1 MVRGATLD
9 YAAPHGPRFS
19 HTRQQPR
26 EDAGVR
32 RGDRHLVSSRQA
44 AEAPVTVRMRGIT
57 KAFPGVQALA
67 GVDLDVGAGDVH
79 VLLGENG
86 AGKSTLMK
94 ILSGALQ
101 ADAGVIEIDGVP
113 MSLTSPRVA
122 RDAGIAIIHQE
133 LALVPGMTVAENIW
147 LGRAPTRFGMLDHGP
162 MVRRS
167 AALLAQLG
175 ATVDPNEV
183 VGALGIAQQQL
194 VEIAR
199 ALSLDARILIM
210 DEPTSALTE
219 RESARL
225 FETIRGLTARGVAII
240 YISHRLDEIF
250 AIGNRITVLRDG
262 RTVVT
267 QAIDHADRRE
277 LVRLMANRDVDELV
291 SGSARTMGT
300 SKLRVENLSHGNSLH
315 GVSFS
320 VRAGEIVGFAGL
332 LGAGRTEIARAV
344 FGLELVDSGRIF
356 VDEREIT
363 IRSPRDA
370 IAAGIGFVTEDRKRE
385 GLVLS
390 RSVRDNVALPILS
403 RLARLGVVRT
413 RHEQS
418 TAEDAVRDLRIRTP
432 SVRQLAQHLSGGN
445 QQKIVL
451 AKWLATGARILFL
464 DEPTR
469 GIDVGS
475 KQEIYAL
482 IQELAANGVAI
493 VLMSSDLPE
502 VLGLSDR
509 VLVMR
514 EGRIAGEFTRADA
527 TAENVMVCAVGV

>member
-1 MVRGATLD
+1 MPPATIPSETPAL
-9 YAAPHGPRFS
+9 
-19 HTRQQPR
+19 
-26 EDAGVR
+26 
-32 RGDRHLVSSRQA
+32 
-44 AEAPVTVRMRGIT
+44 RMRGIA

-67 GVDLDVGAGDVH
+67 GVDLEVRAGEVH
-79 VLLGENG
+79 ILLGENG
-86 AGKSTLMK
+86 AGKSTLMR
-94 ILSGALQ
+94 ILSGAQ
-101 ADAGVIEIDGVP
+101 VSDAGVIEIDGTP
-113 MSLTSPRVA
+113 TRLNSPRAA
-122 RDAGIAIIHQE
+122 RNARIAIIHQE
-133 LALVPGMTVAENIW
+133 LALVPGMTVAENIY

-162 MVRRS
+162 MVRG
-167 AALLAQLG
+167 ATALLQQLG
-175 ATVDPNEV
+175 ATIDPNEM
-183 VGALGIAQQQL
+183 VGALSIAQQQL

-199 ALSLDARILIM
+199 ALSLDAKILIM

-219 RESARL
+219 RETARL

-250 AIGNRITVLRDG
+250 AIGDRITVLRDG
-262 RTVVT
+262 RHIVT
-267 QAIDHADRRE
+267 QPIDHADRRD

-291 SGSARTMGT
+291 PASSRTMGARR
-300 SKLRVENLSHGNSLH
+300 LRVENLSHGSTLH
-315 GVSFS
+315 DVTFS

-344 FGLELVDSGRIF
+344 FGLEPIDSGTIY
-356 VDEREIT
+356 VDDHEIT

-403 RLARLGVVRT
+403 RLARLGLVRH
-413 RHEQS
+413 RHEHA
-418 TAEDAVRDLRIRTP
+418 TAEGAVRDLRIRTP
-432 SVRQLAQHLSGGN
+432 TVKQLARNLSGGN

-451 AKWLATGARILFL
+451 AKWLVTGARILFL

-475 KQEIYAL
+475 KQEIYQL
-482 IQELAANGVAI
+482 VHELASDGVAI

-514 EGRIAGEFTRADA
+514 EGRIAGEFLRADA
-527 TAENVMVCAVGV
+527 TAERVMACAVGM

>member
-1 MVRGATLD
+1 MPPATIPSETPAL
-9 YAAPHGPRFS
+9 
-19 HTRQQPR
+19 
-26 EDAGVR
+26 
-32 RGDRHLVSSRQA
+32 
-44 AEAPVTVRMRGIT
+44 RMRGIA

-67 GVDLDVGAGDVH
+67 GVDFEVRAGEVH
-79 VLLGENG
+79 ILLGENG
-86 AGKSTLMK
+86 AGKSTLMR
-94 ILSGALQ
+94 ILSGAQ
-101 ADAGVIEIDGVP
+101 VSDAGVIEIDGTP
-113 MSLTSPRVA
+113 TRLNSPRAA
-122 RDAGIAIIHQE
+122 RNARIAIIHQE
-133 LALVPGMTVAENIW
+133 LALVPGMTVAENIY

-162 MVRRS
+162 MVRG
-167 AALLAQLG
+167 ATALLQQLG
-175 ATVDPNEV
+175 ATIDPNEM
-183 VGALGIAQQQL
+183 VGALSIAQQQL

-199 ALSLDARILIM
+199 ALSLDAKILIM

-219 RESARL
+219 RETARL
-225 FETIRGLTARGVAII
+225 FETIRGLTVRGVAII

-250 AIGNRITVLRDG
+250 AIGDRITVLRDG
-262 RTVVT
+262 RHIVT
-267 QAIDHADRRE
+267 QPIDHADRRD

-291 SGSARTMGT
+291 PASSRTMGAPR
-300 SKLRVENLSHGNSLH
+300 LRIENLSHGSTLH
-315 GVSFS
+315 DVTFS

-344 FGLELVDSGRIF
+344 FGLEPIDSGTIY
-356 VDEREIT
+356 VDDHEIT

-403 RLARLGVVRT
+403 RLARLGLVRH
-413 RHEQS
+413 RHEHA
-418 TAEDAVRDLRIRTP
+418 TAEGAVRDLRIRTP
-432 SVRQLAQHLSGGN
+432 TVKQLARNLSGGN

-451 AKWLATGARILFL
+451 AKWLVTGARILFL

-475 KQEIYAL
+475 KQEIYQL
-482 IQELAANGVAI
+482 VHDLASDGVAI

-514 EGRIAGEFTRADA
+514 EGRIAGEFLRADA
-527 TAENVMVCAVGV
+527 TAELVMACAVGI

>member
-1 MVRGATLD
+1 MTASTVAR
-9 YAAPHGPRFS
+9 
-19 HTRQQPR
+19 
-26 EDAGVR
+26 V
-32 RGDRHLVSSRQA
+32 
-44 AEAPVTVRMRGIT
+44 AEAPLALRMRGIA

-67 GVDLDVGAGDVH
+67 GVDLEVRSGEVH

-101 ADAGVIEIDGVP
+101 RDAGTIEIEGRAVA
-113 MSLTSPRVA
+113 LANPREA
-122 RDAGIAIIHQE
+122 RDARIAIIHQE
-133 LALVPGMTVAENIW
+133 LALVPEMTVAENIY
-147 LGRAPTRFGMLDHGP
+147 LGRAPTRFGLLDHGP
-162 MVRRS
+162 MVRGAS
-167 AALLAQLG
+167 ELLARLG
-175 ATVDPNEV
+175 STTDPNEL
-183 VGALGIAQQQL
+183 VGTLSIAQQQL

-219 RESARL
+219 RETARL
-225 FETIRGLTARGVAII
+225 FETIRSLTARGVAII

-250 AIGNRITVLRDG
+250 AIGDRITVLRDG
-262 RTVVT
+262 RHVVT
-267 QAIDHADRRE
+267 QPIIAADRRE

-291 SGSARTMGT
+291 PASTRVAG
-300 SKLRVENLSHGNSLH
+300 KLRLRIENLSHGAALH
-315 GVSFS
+315 GVSFG
-320 VRAGEIVGFAGL
+320 VRSGEIVGFAGL

-344 FGLELVDSGRIF
+344 FGLELDVSGRIF
-356 VDEREIT
+356 VDDREVT

-385 GLVLS
+385 GLVLG

-403 RLARLGVVRT
+403 RLARLGVVRS
-413 RHEQS
+413 RHEHS
-418 TAEDAVRDLRIRTP
+418 TAEDAVRDLNIRTP
-432 SVRQLAQHLSGGN
+432 SVRQLAVHLSGGN

-475 KQEIYAL
+475 KQEIYLL
-482 IQELAANGVAI
+482 INQLAADGVAI

-514 EGRIAGEFTRADA
+514 EGRIAGEFARADA
-527 TAENVMVCAVGV
+527 TPEAVMACAVGV

>member
-1 MVRGATLD
+1 
-9 YAAPHGPRFS
+9 
-19 HTRQQPR
+19 
-26 EDAGVR
+26 
-32 RGDRHLVSSRQA
+32 
-44 AEAPVTVRMRGIT
+44 MRGIA

-67 GVDLDVGAGDVH
+67 GVDLEVRAGEVH

-94 ILSGALQ
+94 ILSGAQLR
-101 ADAGVIEIDGVP
+101 DSGTIEIDGVAVAL
-113 MSLTSPRVA
+113 STPREA
-122 RDAGIAIIHQE
+122 RDARIAIIHQE
-133 LALVPGMTVAENIW
+133 LALVPEMTVAENIY
-147 LGRAPTRFGMLDHGP
+147 LGRAPTRFGLLDHGP
-162 MVRRS
+162 MVRG
-167 AALLAQLG
+167 AAELLARLG
-175 ATVDPNEV
+175 STTDPNEL
-183 VGALGIAQQQL
+183 VGALSIAQQQL

-219 RESARL
+219 RETARL
-225 FETIRGLTARGVAII
+225 FETIRSLTARGVAII

-250 AIGNRITVLRDG
+250 AIGDRITVLRDG
-262 RTVVT
+262 RHVIT
-267 QAIDHADRRE
+267 QPIMAADRRE

-291 SGSARTMGT
+291 PASTRVAGKPT
-300 SKLRVENLSHGNSLH
+300 LRIENLSHGAALH

-320 VRAGEIVGFAGL
+320 VRSGEIVGFAGL

-344 FGLELVDSGRIF
+344 FGLELDVSGRVF
-356 VDEREIT
+356 VDEREVT

-385 GLVLS
+385 GLVLG

-403 RLARLGVVRT
+403 RLARLGIVRS

-418 TAEDAVRDLRIRTP
+418 TAENAVRDLNIRTP

-451 AKWLATGARILFL
+451 AKWLATGVRILFL

-475 KQEIYAL
+475 KQEIYLL
-482 IQELAANGVAI
+482 INQLAADGVAI

-527 TAENVMVCAVGV
+527 TPEAVMACAVGV

>member
-1 MVRGATLD
+1 MPPLNTARV
-9 YAAPHGPRFS
+9 AA
-19 HTRQQPR
+19 
-26 EDAGVR
+26 
-32 RGDRHLVSSRQA
+32 
-44 AEAPVTVRMRGIT
+44 APVTLRMRGIA

-67 GVDLDVGAGDVH
+67 GVDLDVSGGEVH

-94 ILSGALQ
+94 ILSGALI
-101 ADAGVIEIDGVP
+101 ADAGTIEIDGAP
-113 MSLTSPRVA
+113 IALSSPRIA

-133 LALVPGMTVAENIW
+133 LALVPGMTAAENIW

-162 MVRRS
+162 MVHRS
-167 AALLAQLG
+167 RALLAQLG
-175 ATVDPNEV
+175 ATVDPNET
-183 VGALGIAQQQL
+183 VGTLGIAQQQL

-225 FETIRGLTARGVAII
+225 FDTIRSLTARGVAII

-250 AIGNRITVLRDG
+250 AIGTHITVLRDG
-262 RTVVT
+262 RHIATRKV
-267 QAIDHADRRE
+267 DHADRRE
-277 LVRLMANRDVDELV
+277 LVRLMADRDVDELV
-291 SGSARTMGT
+291 PAATRSVGKP
-300 SKLRVENLSHGNSLH
+300 KLRVENLSHGSSLH

-344 FGLELVDSGRIF
+344 FGLELLDSGRVF
-356 VDEREIT
+356 VDDREVM

-403 RLARLGVVRT
+403 RLARLGIVRAK
-413 RHEQS
+413 HEHA

-432 SVRQLAQHLSGGN
+432 SVIQLAQHLSGGN

-482 IQELAANGVAI
+482 IHELAHDGVAI
-493 VLMSSDLPE
+493 VLMSSELPE
-502 VLGLSDR
+502 VLGLCDR

-514 EGRIAGEFTRADA
+514 EGRIVGEFTRADA
-527 TAENVMVCAVGV
+527 TAENVMACAVGI

>member
-1 MVRGATLD
+1 MSPATILTPPP
-9 YAAPHGPRFS
+9 A
-19 HTRQQPR
+19 
-26 EDAGVR
+26 
-32 RGDRHLVSSRQA
+32 L
-44 AEAPVTVRMRGIT
+44 RMRGIA
-57 KAFPGVQALA
+57 KAFPGVQALS
-67 GVDLDVGAGDVH
+67 GVDLDVRAGEVH
-79 VLLGENG
+79 ILLGENG

-94 ILSGALQ
+94 ILSGGQ
-101 ADAGVIEIDGVP
+101 RSDAGSIEIDGRSAV
-113 MSLTSPRVA
+113 LDTPRAA
-122 RDAGIAIIHQE
+122 RDARIAIIHQE
-133 LALVPGMTVAENIW
+133 LALVPEMTVAENVY

-162 MVRRS
+162 MVRGA
-167 AALLAQLG
+167 AALLDQLG
-175 ATVDPNEV
+175 ASIDPNEL
-183 VGALGIAQQQL
+183 VGALSIAQQQL

-199 ALSLDARILIM
+199 ALSLDAKILIM

-219 RESARL
+219 RETTRL

-250 AIGNRITVLRDG
+250 EIGDCITVLRDG
-262 RTVVT
+262 RHIVT
-267 QAIDHADRRE
+267 QPIDKADRRE

-291 SGSARTMGT
+291 PASARTMGRA
-300 SKLRVENLSHGNSLH
+300 KLRVEKLSHGNSLH
-315 GVSFS
+315 DVSFS

-344 FGLELVDSGRIF
+344 FGLEPIDGGTIYVDDTE
-356 VDEREIT
+356 VT

-403 RLARLGVVRT
+403 RLARLGIVRS
-413 RHEQS
+413 RREQA
-418 TAEDAVRDLRIRTP
+418 TAEDAVRDLNIRTP
-432 SVRQLAQHLSGGN
+432 SVRQLARNLSGGN

-475 KQEIYAL
+475 KAEIYML
-482 IQELAANGVAI
+482 INELATDGVAI

-527 TAENVMVCAVGV
+527 TPERVMACAVGL

>member
-1 MVRGATLD
+1 MTAGA
-9 YAAPHGPRFS
+9 AARVADVPI
-19 HTRQQPR
+19 
-26 EDAGVR
+26 A
-32 RGDRHLVSSRQA
+32 L
-44 AEAPVTVRMRGIT
+44 RMRGIA

-67 GVDLDVGAGDVH
+67 GVDLDVRAGEVH

-94 ILSGALQ
+94 ILSGAQLR
-101 ADAGVIEIDGVP
+101 DAGTIEIDGRAVAL
-113 MSLTSPRVA
+113 STPREA
-122 RDAGIAIIHQE
+122 RDARIAIIYQE
-133 LALVPGMTVAENIW
+133 LALVPEMTVAENIH
-147 LGRAPTRFGMLDHGP
+147 LGRAPTRFGLLDHGP
-162 MVRRS
+162 MVRG
-167 AALLAQLG
+167 AAELLARLG
-175 ATVDPNEV
+175 STTDPNEL
-183 VGALGIAQQQL
+183 VGALSVAQQQL

-199 ALSLDARILIM
+199 ALSLDARIVIM
-210 DEPTSALTE
+210 DEPTSALTD
-219 RESARL
+219 RETARL
-225 FETIRGLTARGVAII
+225 FETIRSLTARGVAII

-250 AIGNRITVLRDG
+250 AIGDRITVLRDG
-262 RTVVT
+262 RHVIT
-267 QAIDHADRRE
+267 QPIMAADRRE

-291 SGSARTMGT
+291 PASTRVAGKPR
-300 SKLRVENLSHGNSLH
+300 LRIENLSHGAALH

-320 VRAGEIVGFAGL
+320 VRSGEIVGFAGL

-344 FGLELVDSGRIF
+344 FGLELEVSGRIF
-356 VDEREIT
+356 VDEREVT
-363 IRSPRDA
+363 VRSPRDA
-370 IAAGIGFVTEDRKRE
+370 IAVGIGFVTEDRKRE
-385 GLVLS
+385 GLVLG

-403 RLARLGVVRT
+403 RLARWGIVRS
-413 RHEQS
+413 RKEHS
-418 TAEDAVRDLRIRTP
+418 TAEHAVRNLNIRTP
-432 SVRQLAQHLSGGN
+432 SVRQLAQNLSGGN

-475 KQEIYAL
+475 KQEIYLL
-482 IQELAANGVAI
+482 INQLAADGVAI

-527 TAENVMVCAVGV
+527 TPEAVMACAVGV

>member
-1 MVRGATLD
+1 MATNEM
-9 YAAPHGPRFS
+9 S
-19 HTRQQPR
+19 
-26 EDAGVR
+26 E
-32 RGDRHLVSSRQA
+32 
-44 AEAPVTVRMRGIT
+44 PVLALRMRGIR
-57 KAFPGVQALA
+57 KSFPGVQALA
-67 GVDLDVGAGDVH
+67 GVDLDVRRGEVH

-94 ILSGALQ
+94 ILSGALLR
-101 ADAGVIEIDGVP
+101 DAGTIEIEGRAAA
-113 MSLTSPRVA
+113 LASPREA
-122 RDAGIAIIHQE
+122 RDARIAIIHQE
-133 LALVPGMTVAENIW
+133 LALIPEMTVAENVF
-147 LGRAPTRFGMLDHGP
+147 LGRSPTRFGLLDQP
-162 MVRRS
+162 KMVRE
-167 AALLAQLG
+167 ATTLLSRLG
-175 ATVDPNEV
+175 ANIDPNLLV
-183 VGALGIAQQQL
+183 SSLSIAQQQL

-210 DEPTSALTE
+210 DEPTSALTDC
-219 RESARL
+219 ESQRL
-225 FETIRGLTARGVAII
+225 FATISGLTAQGTAIV

-250 AIGNRITVLRDG
+250 AIGDRITVLRDG
-262 RTVVT
+262 RNVAT
-267 QAIDHADRRE
+267 QEVRSADRRD
-277 LVRLMANRDVDELV
+277 LIRLMANRDVDELV
-291 SGSARTMGT
+291 TQIPRRHGDAR
-300 SKLRVENLSHGNSLH
+300 LRVEGLSHGRTLH
-315 GVSFS
+315 DVSFS
-320 VRAGEIVGFAGL
+320 VRSGEIVGFAGL

-344 FGLELVDSGRIF
+344 FGLEPFDHGALF
-356 VDEREIT
+356 VDEKPID

-390 RSVRDNVALPILS
+390 RSLRDNVALPILK
-403 RLARLGVVRT
+403 RLARLGIVRSAEE
-413 RHEQS
+413 HA
-418 TAEDAVRDLRIRTP
+418 TAESSVRDLNIRTP
-432 SVRQLAQHLSGGN
+432 SVAQLAQHLSGGN

-482 IQELAANGVAI
+482 INDLAAAGVAI

-502 VLGLSDR
+502 VLALSDR

-527 TAENVMVCAVGV
+527 SAERVMACAVGM

>member
-1 MVRGATLD
+1 
-9 YAAPHGPRFS
+9 
-19 HTRQQPR
+19 
-26 EDAGVR
+26 
-32 RGDRHLVSSRQA
+32 
-44 AEAPVTVRMRGIT
+44 MRGIA

-67 GVDLDVGAGDVH
+67 GVDLDVRAGEVH
-79 VLLGENG
+79 ILLGENG

-94 ILSGALQ
+94 ILSGGLRR
-101 ADAGVIEIDGVP
+101 DDGDIEIDGRAA
-113 MSLTSPRVA
+113 LLDTPRAA
-122 RDAGIAIIHQE
+122 RDARIAIIHQE
-133 LALVPGMTVAENIW
+133 LALVPEMTVAENIY
-147 LGRAPTRFGMLDHGP
+147 LGRAPTRVGMLDHGP
-162 MVRRS
+162 MVRGA

-175 ATVDPNEV
+175 ASIDPNEL
-183 VGALGIAQQQL
+183 VGALSIAQQQL

-199 ALSLDARILIM
+199 ALSLDAKILIM

-219 RESARL
+219 RETARL
-225 FETIRGLTARGVAII
+225 FETIRGLTVRGVAII

-250 AIGNRITVLRDG
+250 AIGDRITVLRDG
-262 RTVVT
+262 RHVVT
-267 QAIDHADRRE
+267 QPIDMADRRE

-291 SGSARTMGT
+291 PASARTMGKA
-300 SKLRVENLSHGNSLH
+300 KLRVEKLSHGRSLH
-315 GVSFS
+315 EVSFT

-344 FGLELVDSGRIF
+344 FGLEPIDGGTVYVDDTA
-356 VDEREIT
+356 VT

-403 RLARLGVVRT
+403 RLAKLGIVRS
-413 RHEQS
+413 RHEHA
-418 TAEDAVRDLRIRTP
+418 TAEAAVRDLRIRTP
-432 SVRQLAQHLSGGN
+432 SVKQLAQNLSGGN

-475 KQEIYAL
+475 KQEIYLL
-482 IQELAANGVAI
+482 INELAANGVAI

-527 TAENVMVCAVGV
+527 TPERVMACAVGM

>member
-1 MVRGATLD
+1 MTL
-9 YAAPHGPRFS
+9 
-19 HTRQQPR
+19 
-26 EDAGVR
+26 
-32 RGDRHLVSSRQA
+32 
-44 AEAPVTVRMRGIT
+44 RMCGIT

-94 ILSGALQ
+94 ILSGALR

-113 MSLTSPRVA
+113 MSFTSPRVA

-167 AALLAQLG
+167 AALLEQLG

-225 FETIRGLTARGVAII
+225 FDTIRGLRARHVAII

-291 SGSARTMGT
+291 PESARTMGT
-300 SKLRVENLSHGNSLH
+300 PKLRVENLSHGSSLH

-356 VDEREIT
+356 VDEREVT

-413 RHEQS
+413 RHEQA

-482 IQELAANGVAI
+482 IQELAATGVAI

-527 TAENVMVCAVGV
+527 TAENVMACAVGV

>member
-1 MVRGATLD
+1 
-9 YAAPHGPRFS
+9 
-19 HTRQQPR
+19 
-26 EDAGVR
+26 
-32 RGDRHLVSSRQA
+32 
-44 AEAPVTVRMRGIT
+44 MRGIR
-57 KAFPGVQALA
+57 KAFPGVQALD
-67 GVDLDVGAGDVH
+67 GVDLDVRRGEVH

-94 ILSGALQ
+94 ILSGAEQ
-101 ADAGVIEIDGVP
+101 RDAGTIEIDGRHTAL
-113 MSLTSPRVA
+113 STPREA

-133 LALVPGMTVAENIW
+133 LALVPGMTVAENIF
-147 LGRAPTRFGMLDHGP
+147 LGRAPTRFGLLDQP
-162 MVRRS
+162 RMVRE
-167 AALLAQLG
+167 AAVHLSRLG
-175 ATVDPNEV
+175 ANIDPNEL
-183 VGALGIAQQQL
+183 VGTLSIAQQQL

-219 RESARL
+219 RESERL
-225 FETIRGLTARGVAII
+225 FATISGLTARGTAIV

-250 AIGNRITVLRDG
+250 AIGDTITVLRDG
-262 RTVVT
+262 RHVAT
-267 QAIDHADRRE
+267 QQVREADRRK
-277 LVRLMANRDVDELV
+277 LVRLMADRDVDELV
-291 SGSARTMGT
+291 PASTHTAGAPV
-300 SKLRVENLSHGNSLH
+300 LRVEGLSHGRTLH
-315 GVSFS
+315 DVSFT
-320 VRAGEIVGFAGL
+320 VGAGEIVGFAGL

-344 FGLELVDSGRIF
+344 FGLEPFDRGTIRVND
-356 VDEREIT
+356 VVVE

-403 RLARLGVVRT
+403 RLARLGLVKRSA
-413 RHEQS
+413 EQA
-418 TAEDAVRDLRIRTP
+418 TAETAVRDLNIRTP
-432 SVRQLAQHLSGGN
+432 SVRQLAQNLSGGN

-475 KQEIYAL
+475 KREIYLL
-482 IQELAANGVAI
+482 INELAAAGVAI

-514 EGRIAGEFTRADA
+514 EGRIAGEFTRADVS
-527 TAENVMVCAVGV
+527 AEVVMACAVGM

>member
-1 MVRGATLD
+1 MPPATNPRGTPAL
-9 YAAPHGPRFS
+9 
-19 HTRQQPR
+19 
-26 EDAGVR
+26 
-32 RGDRHLVSSRQA
+32 
-44 AEAPVTVRMRGIT
+44 RMRGIA

-67 GVDLDVGAGDVH
+67 GVDLEVYAGEVH
-79 VLLGENG
+79 ILLGENG

-94 ILSGALQ
+94 ILSGAQ
-101 ADAGVIEIDGVP
+101 SSDAGVIEIDGTP
-113 MSLTSPRVA
+113 TQLNTPRAA
-122 RDAGIAIIHQE
+122 RDARIAIIHQE
-133 LALVPGMTVAENIW
+133 LALVTEMTVAENIY
-147 LGRAPTRFGMLDHGP
+147 LGRAPTRFGMLNHGP
-162 MVRRS
+162 MVRGA
-167 AALLAQLG
+167 AALLQQLG
-175 ATVDPNEV
+175 ATIDPNEI
-183 VGALGIAQQQL
+183 VGALSIAQQQL

-199 ALSLDARILIM
+199 ALSLDAKILIM
-210 DEPTSALTE
+210 DEPTSALTA
-219 RESARL
+219 RETTRL
-225 FETIRGLTARGVAII
+225 FETIRSLTSRGVAII

-250 AIGNRITVLRDG
+250 AIGDQITVLRDG
-262 RTVVT
+262 RHIVT
-267 QAIDHADRRE
+267 QPIDHADRRD

-291 SGSARTMGT
+291 PAWSRTVGAAR
-300 SKLRVENLSHGNSLH
+300 LRVEQLSHGSTLH
-315 GVSFS
+315 DVSFS
-320 VRAGEIVGFAGL
+320 VHAGEIVGFAGL

-344 FGLELVDSGRIF
+344 FGLEPLDRGRVF
-356 VDEREIT
+356 VDDREVIL
-363 IRSPRDA
+363 RSPRDA

-403 RLARLGVVRT
+403 RLARLGIVRH
-413 RHEQS
+413 RHEHA
-418 TAEDAVRDLRIRTP
+418 TAEAAVRDLRIRTP
-432 SVRQLAQHLSGGN
+432 SVKQLAQNLSGGN

-475 KQEIYAL
+475 KQEIYQL
-482 IQELAANGVAI
+482 IHELASDGVAI

-527 TAENVMVCAVGV
+527 TAERVMACAVGV

>member
-1 MVRGATLD
+1 MPPATFPTD
-9 YAAPHGPRFS
+9 AP
-19 HTRQQPR
+19 
-26 EDAGVR
+26 A
-32 RGDRHLVSSRQA
+32 L
-44 AEAPVTVRMRGIT
+44 RMRGIT
-57 KAFPGVQALA
+57 KSFPGVRALD
-67 GVDLDVGAGDVH
+67 GVDLDVRAGEVH

-94 ILSGALQ
+94 ILSGAQ
-101 ADAGVIEIDGVP
+101 RRDAGVIEIEGRAAALD
-113 MSLTSPRVA
+113 TPRVA

-133 LALVPGMTVAENIW
+133 LALVPEMTVAENIY

-162 MVRRS
+162 MVRG
-167 AALLAQLG
+167 AKALLERLG
-175 ATVDPNEV
+175 ASIDPNELV
-183 VGALGIAQQQL
+183 STLSIAQQQL

-199 ALSLDARILIM
+199 ALSLEAKILIM
-210 DEPTSALTE
+210 DEPTSALTD
-219 RESARL
+219 RETARL

-250 AIGNRITVLRDG
+250 AIGDRITVLRDG
-262 RTVVT
+262 HHVVT
-267 QAIDHADRRE
+267 QPVDHADRRE

-291 SGSARTMGT
+291 PPTARAMGAT
-300 SKLRVENLSHGNSLH
+300 RLRVEHLSHGGALH
-315 GVSFS
+315 DVSFS
-320 VRAGEIVGFAGL
+320 VRSGEIVGFAGL

-344 FGLELVDSGRIF
+344 FGLEPIDCGTIF
-356 VDEREIT
+356 VDDHEVA

-390 RSVRDNVALPILS
+390 RSVRDNVALPILT
-403 RLARLGVVRT
+403 RLARLGIVRSRQEHT
-413 RHEQS
+413 

-432 SVRQLAQHLSGGN
+432 SVRQLARNLSGGN

-475 KQEIYAL
+475 KQEIYQLINAL
-482 IQELAANGVAI
+482 AESGVAI
-493 VLMSSDLPE
+493 ILMSSDLPE

-514 EGRIAGEFTRADA
+514 EGRIAGEFSRADA
-527 TAENVMVCAVGV
+527 TSERVMACAVGM

>member
-1 MVRGATLD
+1 
-9 YAAPHGPRFS
+9 
-19 HTRQQPR
+19 
-26 EDAGVR
+26 
-32 RGDRHLVSSRQA
+32 
-44 AEAPVTVRMRGIT
+44 
-57 KAFPGVQALA
+57 
-67 GVDLDVGAGDVH
+67 
-79 VLLGENG
+79 
-86 AGKSTLMK
+86 
-94 ILSGALQ
+94 
-101 ADAGVIEIDGVP
+101 
-113 MSLTSPRVA
+113 
-122 RDAGIAIIHQE
+122 
-133 LALVPGMTVAENIW
+133 MTVAENIF
-147 LGRAPTRFGMLDHGP
+147 LGRAPTRFGLIDQAVMQRDAETYLS
-162 MVRRS
+162 R
-167 AALLAQLG
+167 LG
-175 ATVDPNEV
+175 ANIESQAMV
-183 VGALGIAQQQL
+183 ASLSIAQQQL

-219 RESARL
+219 RESERL
-225 FETIRGLTARGVAII
+225 FATISGLTARGTSIV

-250 AIGNRITVLRDG
+250 AIGDRITVLRDG
-262 RTVVT
+262 RHVAT
-267 QAIDHADRRE
+267 QAVREADRRA

-291 SGSARTMGT
+291 PPSTRTTGAPR
-300 SKLRVENLSHGNSLH
+300 LRVEGLCHGSALQDIT
-315 GVSFS
+315 FT

-344 FGLELVDSGRIF
+344 FGLEPFDRGTIMVDGAA
-356 VDEREIT
+356 VE

-403 RLARLGVVRT
+403 RLQRLGIVQT
-413 RHEQS
+413 RAEDR
-418 TAEDAVRDLRIRTP
+418 TAETAVRDLKIRTP
-432 SVRQLAQHLSGGN
+432 SVQQLAQHLSGGN

-475 KQEIYAL
+475 KQEIYML
-482 IQELAANGVAI
+482 ISDLAAAGVAI
-493 VLMSSDLPE
+493 VLLSSDLPE

-514 EGRIAGEFTRADA
+514 GGRITGEFARADA
-527 TAENVMVCAVGV
+527 TPERVMACAVGA

>member
-1 MVRGATLD
+1 LLLNRANV
-9 YAAPHGPRFS
+9 AP
-19 HTRQQPR
+19 
-26 EDAGVR
+26 
-32 RGDRHLVSSRQA
+32 
-44 AEAPVTVRMRGIT
+44 APVTLRMRGIA

-67 GVDLDVGAGDVH
+67 GVDLDVSGGDVH

-101 ADAGVIEIDGVP
+101 ADAGVIELGGVP
-113 MSLTSPRVA
+113 TALTSPRVA

-133 LALVPGMTVAENIW
+133 LALVPEMTVAENIW

-162 MVRRS
+162 MVRRAS
-167 AALLAQLG
+167 ELLSQLG
-175 ATVDPNEV
+175 AAVDPNEL

-225 FETIRGLTARGVAII
+225 FDTIRGLTARGVAII

-250 AIGNRITVLRDG
+250 AIGNQITVLRDG
-262 RTVVT
+262 RNVVT
-267 QAIDHADRRE
+267 QTIDHADRRE

-291 SGSARTMGT
+291 PESSHTIGKP
-300 SKLRVENLSHGNSLH
+300 KLRVERLSHGSALH
-315 GVSFS
+315 DVSFS

-344 FGLELVDSGRIF
+344 FGLEVLDRGTIY
-356 VDEREIT
+356 VDEREVE

-385 GLVLS
+385 GLVLG

-403 RLARLGVVRT
+403 RLARLGIVRS
-413 RHEQS
+413 RREHA
-418 TAEDAVRDLRIRTP
+418 TAEAAVRDLRIRTP

-482 IQELAANGVAI
+482 IQELAADGVAI

-514 EGRIAGEFTRADA
+514 EGRIVGEFTRADA
-527 TAENVMVCAVGV
+527 TAENVMACAVGV

>member
-1 MVRGATLD
+1 MTASTVAR
-9 YAAPHGPRFS
+9 
-19 HTRQQPR
+19 
-26 EDAGVR
+26 V
-32 RGDRHLVSSRQA
+32 
-44 AEAPVTVRMRGIT
+44 AEAPLALRMRGIA

-67 GVDLDVGAGDVH
+67 GVDLEVRSGEVH

-101 ADAGVIEIDGVP
+101 RDAGTIEIDGRAVA
-113 MSLTSPRVA
+113 LANPREA
-122 RDAGIAIIHQE
+122 RDARIAIIHQE
-133 LALVPGMTVAENIW
+133 LALVPGMTVAENIY
-147 LGRAPTRFGMLDHGP
+147 LGRAPTRFGLLDHGP
-162 MVRRS
+162 MVRGAS
-167 AALLAQLG
+167 ELLARLG
-175 ATVDPNEV
+175 STTDPNEL
-183 VGALGIAQQQL
+183 VGTLSIAQQQL

-219 RESARL
+219 RETARL
-225 FETIRGLTARGVAII
+225 FETIRSLTARGVAII

-250 AIGNRITVLRDG
+250 AIGDRITVLRDG
-262 RTVVT
+262 RHVVT
-267 QAIDHADRRE
+267 QPIIAADRRE

-291 SGSARTMGT
+291 PASTRVAG
-300 SKLRVENLSHGNSLH
+300 KLRLRIENLSHGAALH
-315 GVSFS
+315 GVSFG
-320 VRAGEIVGFAGL
+320 VRSGEIVGFAGL

-344 FGLELVDSGRIF
+344 FGLELDVSGRIF
-356 VDEREIT
+356 VDDREVT

-385 GLVLS
+385 GLVLG

-403 RLARLGVVRT
+403 RLARLGVVRS
-413 RHEQS
+413 RHEHS
-418 TAEDAVRDLRIRTP
+418 TAEDAVRDLNIRTP
-432 SVRQLAQHLSGGN
+432 SVRQLAVHLSGGN

-475 KQEIYAL
+475 KQEIYLL
-482 IQELAANGVAI
+482 INQLAADGVAI

-514 EGRIAGEFTRADA
+514 EGRIAGEFARADA
-527 TAENVMVCAVGV
+527 TPEAVMACAVGV

>member
-1 MVRGATLD
+1 MPTQTTPEPGLAL
-9 YAAPHGPRFS
+9 
-19 HTRQQPR
+19 Q
-26 EDAGVR
+26 
-32 RGDRHLVSSRQA
+32 
-44 AEAPVTVRMRGIT
+44 MRGIR

-67 GVDLDVGAGDVH
+67 GVDLDVRRGEVH

-94 ILSGALQ
+94 ILSGALPR
-101 ADAGVIEIDGVP
+101 DAGTIEIDGRAAA
-113 MSLTSPRVA
+113 LASPREA
-122 RDAGIAIIHQE
+122 RGARIAIIHQE
-133 LALVPGMTVAENIW
+133 LALVPEMTVAENIF
-147 LGRAPTRFGMLDHGP
+147 LGRAPTRFGFLDQP
-162 MVRRS
+162 AMVRDATTFLSR
-167 AALLAQLG
+167 LG
-175 ATVDPNEV
+175 ANIDPNLLV
-183 VGALGIAQQQL
+183 ASLSIAQQQL

-225 FETIRGLTARGVAII
+225 FATISGLTARGTAIV

-250 AIGNRITVLRDG
+250 AIGDRITVLRDG
-262 RTVVT
+262 RNVAT
-267 QAIDHADRRE
+267 QEVRQADRRA
-277 LVRLMANRDVDELV
+277 LVRLMANRDVDELMPPME
-291 SGSARTMGT
+291 RTTGT
-300 SKLRVENLSHGNSLH
+300 PRLRVEGLSHGNRLH
-315 GVSFS
+315 DVSFN
-320 VRAGEIVGFAGL
+320 VRSGEIVGFAGL

-344 FGLELVDSGRIF
+344 FGLEPFDHGTVY
-356 VDEREIT
+356 VDELPVD
-363 IRSPRDA
+363 IRSPQDA

-390 RSVRDNVALPILS
+390 RSVRDNVALPILR
-403 RLARLGVVRT
+403 RLARLGIVHRKAET
-413 RHEQS
+413 AIAQS
-418 TAEDAVRDLRIRTP
+418 SVRDLGIRTP
-432 SVRQLAQHLSGGN
+432 SVSQLAQNLSGGN

-482 IQELAANGVAI
+482 INELAASGVAI

-514 EGRIAGEFTRADA
+514 EGRITGEFTRAEA
-527 TAENVMVCAVGV
+527 SAERVMACAVGI